1 MDFPNSPLKKKKKEY
16 IKKYTP
22 KNLQANMQIKID
34 GVLNETTR
42 IIHIY
47 CQFGFK

>member
-1 MDFPNSPLKKKKKEY
+1 MGFPNSPLKKKKKEY

-34 GVLNETTR
+34 SVVNETIR

-47 CQFGFK
+47 RQFGLK